1 MKKKRNVKQIKIQQR
16 IKSLYKKINKIFNK
30 KEIIKKSQIK
40 NMIRIETKKMQIL
53 NHKNN

>member
-30 KEIIKKSQIK
+30 KKIIKKSQIK

-53 NHKNN
+53 NHKNK

>member
-16 IKSLYKKINKIFNK
+16 IKSLYKKTNKIFNK

>member
-53 NHKNN
+53 NHKNK